1 MTSQLGRR
9 LIYSVGALAGRLAG
23 QDWGTATRL
32 VQGLYLTAHL
42 VGKRLL
48 DGREL
53 RALADLAQPGM
64 VVCDVGANVG
74 ITTVAFAQRVG
85 PLGRVLA
92 FEPEPFNAAVFRR
105 HLERAPFQ
113 TVTLFEMGLDER
125 AGMRQLHVNRAC
137 RADSRIVPGGATPP
151 PGTLNVPCDS
161 LDSVLERLNVSRVDL
176 IKIDVQGFEPFV
188 LRGMRRTLANNPGI
202 QVVLELYPEGLG
214 EHGHNAQSLL
224 ATLFETFPAVER
236 WNGSGWSRM
245 DRGLARQQA
254 VGSGPLPYFDLWCH
268 S

>member
-9 LIYSVGALAGRLAG
+9 LIYRIGSLASRLAV

-32 VQGLYLTAHL
+32 VQSLYLTAHL
-42 VGKRLL
+42 AGKRLL

-53 RALADLAQPGM
+53 HALAKLAQPGM

-92 FEPEPFNAAVFRR
+92 FEPEPFNATIFRR
-105 HLERAPFQ
+105 HLERVPFQ
-113 TVTLFEMGLDER
+113 TVTLFEMGLDEQ
-125 AGMRQLHVNRAC
+125 AGMRQLRVNSAC
-137 RADSRIVPGGATPP
+137 RADSRIAPGGATLP
-151 PGTLNVPCDS
+151 PGTLSVPCDS
-161 LDSVLERLNVSRVDL
+161 LDSMLERLGIGRVDL

-188 LRGMRRTLANNPGI
+188 LRGMRRTLASNPDL
-202 QVVLELYPEGLG
+202 QVVLELYPEGLEEQG
-214 EHGHNAQSLL
+214 YSAQSLL

-245 DRGLARQQA
+245 DRSLARQQA